1 MSTRVFAQISM
12 KNNWPQTAK
21 SKNETIWYNSYYP
34 AEQSNPCFCA
44 SIKCINL
51 LIINSCHRASTEV
64 PTDLAKK
71 QETLH
76 IVGQFH
82 RTVHP
87 LEEQWNELVIKSLW
101 AGWNNN

>member
-51 LIINSCHRASTEV
+51 PIINSCHRASTEV